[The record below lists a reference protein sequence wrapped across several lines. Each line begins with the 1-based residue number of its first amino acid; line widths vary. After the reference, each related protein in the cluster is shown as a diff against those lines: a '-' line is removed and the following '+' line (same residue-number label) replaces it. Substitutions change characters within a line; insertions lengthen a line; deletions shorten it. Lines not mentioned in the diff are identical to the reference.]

1 MSTDTPGNLPVG
13 RLSRRRSRRA
23 HIAPFTSAMTKPVHD
38 RPTIPAPPSAHA
50 LNACR
55 AHAAAVGLPSQ
66 IERKR
71 RAAQKRLLARQAEI
85 EARRDTV
92 PAPPC
97 DLEWSAE

>member
-1 MSTDTPGNLPVG
+1 
-13 RLSRRRSRRA
+13 
-23 HIAPFTSAMTKPVHD
+23 MTKPIHD

-92 PAPPC
+92 PAPACADDPELE
-97 DLEWSAE
+97 LEWSDESNEAPRLRLLWSAE

>member
-1 MSTDTPGNLPVG
+1 
-13 RLSRRRSRRA
+13 
-23 HIAPFTSAMTKPVHD
+23 MTKPTHD

-92 PAPPC
+92 PAPALDKVAREGRGPSPPATPSEGAAPS
-97 DLEWSAE
+97 DPTRTPPPARDR